1 MQVVDRF
8 APQEALLQ
16 VLRWCWSVS
25 RGAIALGNYFITG
38 IENSAPARIPV
49 GHRDVTVFKRV

>member
-8 APQEALLQ
+8 APQEVLLQ
-16 VLRWCWSVS
+16 VLRCCWSAS
-25 RGAIALGNYFITG
+25 RGAITIGSYFITG
-38 IENSAPARIPV
+38 MENSAPARIPV

>member
-1 MQVVDRF
+1 MQVVKPF

-16 VLRWCWSVS
+16 VFRCCWSAS
-25 RGAIALGNYFITG
+25 RGAIAIGSYFITG
-38 IENSAPARIPV
+38 MENSAPDRIPV